1 MIVYVFV
8 NRHAVFV
15 PTEPP
20 QMSHAHQRVRAG
32 WGRTVAWKVACGE
45 RTKGMKQAFIVP
57 RRTVT
62 AYCTSRNWVGVRVA
76 VRVGAHVGFQ
86 VGFHLGFQ
94 VRVGVGI

>member
-8 NRHAVFV
+8 NHHAFFGSA
-15 PTEPP
+15 EPP

-45 RTKGMKQAFIVP
+45 GTKGMKQAFIVP

-62 AYCTSRNWVGVRVA
+62 AYCTGWNSVGVRVGA
-76 VRVGAHVGFQ
+76 YVGIQVGFQ
-86 VGFHLGFQ
+86 VGIQ
-94 VRVGVGI
+94 VRI